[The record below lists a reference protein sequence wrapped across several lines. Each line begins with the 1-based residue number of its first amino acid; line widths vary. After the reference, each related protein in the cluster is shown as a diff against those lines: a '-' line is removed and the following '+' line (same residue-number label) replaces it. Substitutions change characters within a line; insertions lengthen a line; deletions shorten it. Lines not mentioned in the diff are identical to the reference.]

1 MYNLCDSYFSYVKC
15 GEDSISKRPMHAC
28 RLSHVSRVQLFATL
42 WTVDCQALSMDSPG
56 KNTGGGCLKAHG
68 NYYISTYTVLSFSLY
83 IQWLTYNIEKY
94 SPSELVNENLFLVPI
109 ENYIS
114 KEGTLPVHG
123 DMDLNFL
130 QCLRGKNEDEN

>member
-1 MYNLCDSYFSYVKC
+1 MCPK
-15 GEDSISKRPMHAC
+15 
-28 RLSHVSRVQLFATL
+28 
-42 WTVDCQALSMDSPG
+42 
-56 KNTGGGCLKAHG
+56 
-68 NYYISTYTVLSFSLY
+68 VLSFSLY